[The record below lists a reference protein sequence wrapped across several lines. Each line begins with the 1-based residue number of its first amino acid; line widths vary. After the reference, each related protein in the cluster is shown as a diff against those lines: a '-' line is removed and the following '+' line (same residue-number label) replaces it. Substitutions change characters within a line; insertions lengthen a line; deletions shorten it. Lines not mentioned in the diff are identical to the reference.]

1 MPKIV
6 ITEESLPEV
15 LNLIRTW
22 KGKLTW
28 PLLCEQVALSLG
40 IKDGVKRQSL
50 SAYKAIQTAYTEK
63 KEGLRETSEVTTP
76 PVSDSTVEYLE
87 EKIANLNIEIDR
99 LNEIN
104 EAYKQRFILW
114 QYNAYRNGRRVGT
127 LDDAM
132 ADEETLKMLEEPL
145 IGIKRST
152 GGQ

>member
-6 ITEESLPEV
+6 ITKESLPEV
-15 LNLIRTW
+15 LDLIQTW

-50 SAYKAIQTAYTEK
+50 SAYEVIQIAYTEK
-63 KEGLRETSEVTTP
+63 KKGLRETSDVTTP
-76 PVSDSTVEYLE
+76 PVSDSTVEYLQ
-87 EKIANLNIEIDR
+87 EKIASLN
-99 LNEIN
+99 NEIN
-104 EAYKQRFILW
+104 NLKEINAAYKQRFILW

-127 LDDAM
+127 LDDAL
-132 ADEETLKMLEEPL
+132 ADDDTFKMLEEPL